1 MSPADALEVLARAA
15 AYDQR
20 TAGRADAQAW
30 AEALPDIAAE
40 EAIPAIA
47 AWYSRRRE
55 RVMPADVRQLVT
67 AARNDAWERANP
79 DQRALPP
86 GPAGRHVPDDAEFG
100 ILAWIR
106 GWRQTQG
113 VGPWPPYRLAD
124 AVGRSAVAWAGTGMS
139 RTDLARVMWEAGR
152 NSVILPDPDGAAREA
167 S

>member
-1 MSPADALEVLARAA
+1 MTPDEAADVLARAA

-20 TAGRADAQAW
+20 TVGISDAEAW
-30 AEALPDIAAE
+30 AAALPDIAAD

-67 AARNDAWERANP
+67 VARNEAWERSNP
-79 DQRALPP
+79 DQRALPER
-86 GPAGRHVPDDAEFG
+86 AERHTPDDAEFG

-113 VGPWPPYRLAD
+113 DGPPPPFRLAD
-124 AVGRSAVAWAGTGMS
+124 PVGRSAVAWAAAGMS
-139 RTDLARVMWEAGR
+139 RTELARVMWEAGR
-152 NSVILPDPDGAAREA
+152 NSVILDDPAGGVA
-167 S
+167 